1 MPTCIMNGR
10 SFSIDIFE
18 SPLAAAWLKH
28 NAGKPLIGKKQ
39 SFSIFKNLDN
49 LYNTL
54 TRSRP
59 LWEKMG
65 FKELIIDKRSQLL
78 KQECLTNIHL
88 KIVSTQ
94 RQFKKSTDFFNL
106 NTANQ
111 WDQIH
116 ETLHDLEA
124 NIASTRLNFKLDD
137 VDINHNSKVNEK
149 YWDWEDRASPEE
161 WARSTTFGRYHLELT
176 SLELGRVPWECWTYA
191 PENWHSEGYLSG
203 NVNPG
208 VLVGLVSHQQH
219 SVPVEFE
226 TWSKKNGL
234 PVIGPRIPLANF
246 CTDEFLSVISEL
258 GEINSLIIQT

>member
-1 MPTCIMNGR
+1 MSTCIINGQ

-18 SPLAAAWLKH
+18 SPLSAAWLKH
-28 NAGKPLIGKKQ
+28 NAGKELIGKKE

-49 LYNTL
+49 LYTIL
-54 TRSRP
+54 TRYRP

-65 FKELIIDKRSQLL
+65 FEELIIDKRSQLL
-78 KQECLTNIHL
+78 RQECLTNIHF

-94 RQFKKSTDFFNL
+94 RQFKKSTDFLNL
-106 NTANQ
+106 NTAKQ
-111 WDQIH
+111 WDHIH
-116 ETLHDLEA
+116 EILHRLEA
-124 NIASTRLNFKLDD
+124 DVASTKLNFNLDD
-137 VDINHNSKVNEK
+137 VDIAHSSKVNEK
-149 YWDWEDRASPEE
+149 YWDWGDRISPEE

-176 SLELGRVPWECWTYA
+176 FLELGRHPWECFSYA
-191 PENWHSEGYLSG
+191 PENWQREGCLSG
-203 NVNPG
+203 NVYPC
-208 VLVGLVSHQQH
+208 VLVGLVSGLQH

-258 GEINSLIIQT
+258 GEINSLIVQT